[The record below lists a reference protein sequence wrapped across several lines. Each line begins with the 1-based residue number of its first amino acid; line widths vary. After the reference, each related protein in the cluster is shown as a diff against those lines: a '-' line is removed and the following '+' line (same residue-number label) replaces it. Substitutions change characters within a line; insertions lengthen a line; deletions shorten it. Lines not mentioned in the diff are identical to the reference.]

1 MERRSPLRP
10 PPGDAAASFPR
21 PAKANDCQ
29 APSSPFPQ
37 AAPINQLTPFTV
49 VAIQQPAQTRDM
61 SCLQLLAL
69 IELSVE
75 GRREEGER
83 RREEGGEKRK
93 KGGEKREK
101 GGTVQIS
108 TCVQRHCRPGEEGR
122 SKPCNK
128 GHEALHLAP
137 SQLLSGITLASTW
150 LQAEQLLTRTIRAHY
165 VYDTRH
171 STVCHTHSGFL
182 QRHIL
187 IIDYIFLIVRSR
199 LFLARSNPGING

>member
-1 MERRSPLRP
+1 MERRSPRRP

-29 APSSPFPQ
+29 APSPQ

-69 IELSVE
+69 IELLVE
-75 GRREEGER
+75 GRREERGG
-83 RREEGGEKRK
+83 RRENGDG
-93 KGGEKREK
+93 KREDRRGRREKWEK
-101 GGTVQIS
+101 GDTVQIS

-150 LQAEQLLTRTIRAHY
+150 LQAEQLLTRTIWAHY

-171 STVCHTHSGFL
+171 STACHTHW
-182 QRHIL
+182 
-187 IIDYIFLIVRSR
+187 
-199 LFLARSNPGING
+199 LFLMPHFNYRLHSLNCKVKVVFSKVKPWN